1 LIQIPVPIA
10 LSFVI
15 QLVPLP
21 LVRVLVGNQIH
32 AWFRVRILVPVVVLV
47 VRFEILVPAMVEV
60 RCEILVP
67 AMVGVRCEILVRTFW
82 SVRVLEGMEL
92 KIEEEKR
99 KFRSDQIGRV
109 FCEAEPML
117 KEEENRKRKLFFFF
131 QYSLFYILSIYL
143 FIYLFKEFTF
153 SIIGF
158 V

>member
-60 RCEILVP
+60 RCEILV
-67 AMVGVRCEILVRTFW
+67 RTFW

-117 KEEENRKRKLFFFF
+117 KEEENRKRKLFFF

-143 FIYLFKEFTF
+143 FIFLKSLLFLLLGLFD
-153 SIIGF
+153 

>member
-60 RCEILVP
+60 RCEILV
-67 AMVGVRCEILVRTFW
+67 RTFW

-117 KEEENRKRKLFFFF
+117 KEEENRKRKLFFF
-131 QYSLFYILSIYL
+131 SILSVFYSFHL
-143 FIYLFKEFTF
+143 FIYFFKEFTF